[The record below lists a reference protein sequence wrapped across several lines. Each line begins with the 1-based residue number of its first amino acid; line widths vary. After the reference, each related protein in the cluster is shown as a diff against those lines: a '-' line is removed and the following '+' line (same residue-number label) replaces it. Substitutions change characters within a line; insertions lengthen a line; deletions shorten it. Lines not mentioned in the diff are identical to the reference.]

1 MLAPLGRG
9 AIGEAGLERESR
21 EWFEPLV
28 QALERPAL
36 KFALMMVQDQA
47 LAEDIVQEAFTRVW
61 ASRNT
66 PSTQD
71 SFRRWLYRSIT
82 NVARDHYR
90 RQRLFRK
97 LPWMPVR
104 PEDPGEEVER
114 KLGDRDL
121 ALALRTLSIDERQVI
136 YLRYYEDQSFAD
148 IALMLDRTEGSLR
161 VMVHRALSKLRGQL
175 KAGVLSEVL
184 S

>member
-1 MLAPLGRG
+1 M
-9 AIGEAGLERESR
+9 
-21 EWFEPLV
+21 V

-36 KFALMMVQDQA
+36 KFAFMMVQDQT

-66 PSTQD
+66 PS
-71 SFRRWLYRSIT
+71 SLANFKPWLYRSIT
-82 NVARDHYR
+82 NLARDHYR
-90 RQRLFRK
+90 RQRLIRK
-97 LPWMPVR
+97 LPWMPIR

-121 ALALRTLSIDERQVI
+121 AMALRTLSVDERQVI

-148 IALMLDRTEGSLR
+148 IALLLDRKEGNLR
-161 VMVHRALSKLRGQL
+161 VIVHRALVKLRGRL
-175 KAGVLSEVL
+175 RAGVLSEAL

>member
-1 MLAPLGRG
+1 LLAPPGRG

-21 EWFEPLV
+21 EWFEPFV

-66 PSTQD
+66 PSSQD

-82 NVARDHYR
+82 NLARDHYR

-97 LPWMPVR
+97 LPWMPVH

-114 KLGDRDL
+114 KLGDREL
-121 ALALRTLSIDERQVI
+121 ARALRTLSIDERQVI
-136 YLRYYEDQSFAD
+136 YLRFYEDQGFAD

-161 VMVHRALSKLRGQL
+161 VMVHRALGKLRGQM

>member
-1 MLAPLGRG
+1 M
-9 AIGEAGLERESR
+9 
-21 EWFEPLV
+21 
-28 QALERPAL
+28 
-36 KFALMMVQDQA
+36 
-47 LAEDIVQEAFTRVW
+47 

-66 PSTQD
+66 PSSQD

-148 IALMLDRTEGSLR
+148 IALMLSVVAGPDANISARYTSSPLYA
-161 VMVHRALSKLRGQL
+161 VM
-175 KAGVLSEVL
+175 
-184 S
+184 

>member
-1 MLAPLGRG
+1 
-9 AIGEAGLERESR
+9 
-21 EWFEPLV
+21 
-28 QALERPAL
+28 
-36 KFALMMVQDQA
+36 
-47 LAEDIVQEAFTRVW
+47 
-61 ASRNT
+61 
-66 PSTQD
+66 
-71 SFRRWLYRSIT
+71 
-82 NVARDHYR
+82 
-90 RQRLFRK
+90 
-97 LPWMPVR
+97 MPVR

-114 KLGDRDL
+114 KLGDHDL

-161 VMVHRALSKLRGQL
+161 VMVHRAPSKLRGQL